1 MPRIVELGRRVF
13 PVRLPFV
20 LPIREGVEAQRFVT
34 TYIVVGERGACVVDT
49 GAAGSQEHLVRAL
62 QELGLTPADVRLVI
76 NTHEHGDHIGG
87 NAFFEEWAHPD
98 FACHEAA
105 VRWVEDL
112 EAQQRERPIYQFERL
127 VNRSVRITRV
137 LQDGDEIDLG
147 GTTLRVIFTPGHSPG
162 SISLFCPQEG
172 VLITADALQP
182 VGGLPLYMDPRK
194 AVESL
199 RRLAGLSG
207 VRVLYNS
214 HREEPLT
221 GPEIPRA
228 LKESIHY
235 IERVG
240 ELAEEARR
248 RLGEG
253 AAPEEITREVLLA
266 LGLNPPPVMPLTII
280 SVTSHFR

>member
-1 MPRIVELGRRVF
+1 MPRIVEPGRRVF
-13 PVRLPFV
+13 PVRLPFA
-20 LPIREGVEAQRFVT
+20 LPIREGVEAQRFVI

-62 QELGLTPADVRLVI
+62 QELGLTPADVRLVV

-87 NAFFEEWAHPD
+87 NAFFEEWAHPE

-105 VRWVEDL
+105 VRWIEDL

-137 LQDGDEIDLG
+137 LHDGDEIDLG

-162 SISLFCPQEG
+162 SISLFCPEEG

-199 RRLAGLSG
+199 RRLAGLPG

-221 GPEIPRA
+221 GPDIPRA
-228 LKESIHY
+228 LEESIHY

-253 AAPEEITREVLLA
+253 AAPEEVTREVLLA